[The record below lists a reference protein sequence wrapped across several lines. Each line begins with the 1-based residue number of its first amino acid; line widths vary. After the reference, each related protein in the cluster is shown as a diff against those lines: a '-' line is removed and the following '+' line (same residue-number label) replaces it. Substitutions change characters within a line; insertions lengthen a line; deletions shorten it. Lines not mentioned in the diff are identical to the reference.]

1 MVARCL
7 EGQSVGG
14 IRLAAVAIPA
24 SVGQRARWV
33 LDAVGASHVRFG
45 EDVPYRPE
53 AWEAVE
59 HGELPDGDELAAGFF
74 HLARVEER
82 GAERDPHGRFLA
94 VSSRLDPLDPPLERL
109 RRELGVEPPR
119 YRGAR
124 FAVALTH
131 DVDVP
136 WRWTRIGVLGAAAR
150 LKNHALAG
158 RAGQAAH
165 EARGLAR
172 VPLHKLRRTDPNW
185 RFAEIAAEE
194 RAHDARS
201 TFFLLAGHGHRA
213 DGAAPGAYDR
223 LRPRLVE
230 TLLAADAEIGLHGS
244 YLAAED
250 LDRLARERLLLAQL
264 DGPLIGQRYHYLRV
278 DPHRNLAPLAGI
290 GFRYDTSLGFPDAL
304 GFRAGIAHPFR
315 PWDFAS
321 DCPADLVE
329 LPLAVMDATLAEE
342 RYAGL
347 SAQAA
352 KPRVLALL
360 DWAAERGGAFSILW
374 HPERF
379 DAPSARGWDRLYF
392 ELLEAVRERG
402 GICLAAGELAGLA
415 AERFGLPRD

>member
-1 MVARCL
+1 M
-7 EGQSVGG
+7 
-14 IRLAAVAIPA
+14 AIPA
-24 SVGQRARWV
+24 SVEQRARWV
-33 LDAVGASHVRFG
+33 LDMLGASHVRLG
-45 EDVPYRPE
+45 EDLPYRPE

-59 HGELPDGDELAAGFF
+59 RGELPERDELAAGFF

-94 VSSRLDPLDPPLERL
+94 ASSCLDPLDPPLERL
-109 RRELGVEPPR
+109 RRELGLEPPR

-124 FAVALTH
+124 FVVALTH

-150 LKNHALAG
+150 LKGHAFAG
-158 RAGQAAH
+158 RAGPALH

-172 VPLHKLRRTDPNW
+172 VPLHKARRTDPNW

-194 RAHDARS
+194 SEHGARS
-201 TFFLLAGHGHRA
+201 TFFVMAGHTHRA
-213 DGAAPGAYDR
+213 DGAAPEAYDR

-230 TLLAADAEIGLHGS
+230 TLLGTGAEVGLHGS
-244 YLAAED
+244 YRAAEE
-250 LDRLARERLLLAQL
+250 LDRLARERALLAQL

-315 PWDFAS
+315 PWDFERER
-321 DCPADLVE
+321 PADLVE
-329 LPLAVMDATLAEE
+329 VPLAVMDATRGWLAEE

-347 SAQAA
+347 SAAEA

-360 DWAAERGGAFSILW
+360 DWAAEHGGAFSILW

-379 DAPSARGWDRLYF
+379 DGPSARGWDRLYF
-392 ELLEAVRERG
+392 ELIEAVRERG
-402 GICLAAGELAGLA
+402 GICVAAGELAGLA
-415 AERFGLPRD
+415 ADRFGLPRD